1 MKKYLS
7 VFKISFAQEF
17 AYRLSFV
24 MWRVRNVMQI
34 VLVFFLWDSVFSGT
48 QKIIFGYDKA
58 KIITYVFGLIIVRAF
73 VLSARAQDVAGEIQ
87 RGEIVNLLLK
97 PVSYFKYWITR
108 DISSKALN
116 LLFATCEWVILYLIL
131 KPEFFFQKDPVS
143 LGGFFLLVA
152 LAMFIFFVLIFIVSA
167 ITFWMP
173 EAGWGMQFLI
183 IVVAVE
189 FLSGGLFPLDI
200 LPSAIQ
206 KILYLTPFPY
216 LIFFPLQAYLGKI
229 SGLLL
234 IKGIIVSAF
243 WALTLWLL
251 MKTIWYRGLKVYN
264 SPGK

>member
-17 AYRLSFV
+17 AYRLSFI

-34 VLVFFLWDSVFSGT
+34 VLVFFLWDSVFMGP
-48 QKIIFGYDKA
+48 QPIIFGYDKA

-108 DISSKALN
+108 DLSSKALN
-116 LLFATCEWVILYLIL
+116 LLFAVLEWTILYLVL
-131 KPEFFFQKDPVS
+131 RPEFFFQKDPLF
-143 LGGFFLLVA
+143 LGGFILLVV
-152 LAMFIFFVLIFIVSA
+152 LAMFIFFVLIFLVSA
-167 ITFWMP
+167 LTFWMP

-200 LPSAIQ
+200 LPVAIQ
-206 KILYLTPFPY
+206 KILYLSPFPY

-229 SGLLL
+229 SGVVLLKS
-234 IKGIIVSAF
+234 IAVSFF
-243 WALTLWLL
+243 WAFALWLL
-251 MKTIWYRGLKVYN
+251 MRSVWYRGLKVYN
-264 SPGK
+264 PPGK